1 MKNKT
6 ILIAAV
12 CILAGTG
19 FVVAD
24 YFALFGTS
32 EKSEFVLQ
40 EIKYRPIDENTNSPI
55 IGARIRCFQKGRKN
69 DVCFQKD
76 SGKLGV
82 VSIMVPRTRISSNS
96 LLFEQAHHFLSNGDS
111 KMHVMLMHLDYSNQV
126 DGYDVNDLFNHLDKI
141 YRIKMKPHEFDKADS
156 EQG

>member
-6 ILIAAV
+6 VLIVTV
-12 CILAGTG
+12 CILAATG

-40 EIKYRPIDENTNSPI
+40 EITFRPIDERSNSPI
-55 IGARIRCFQKGRKN
+55 IGTRIRCFQEGRKN

-76 SGKLGV
+76 SGKLGE
-82 VSIMVPRTRISSNS
+82 VSIMVPRTRISNNS
-96 LLFEQAHHFLSNGDS
+96 LLFEQAYHFSSNGSS
-111 KMHVMLMHLDYSNQV
+111 KVHIMLMHLDYSNQIE
-126 DGYDVNDLFNHLDKI
+126 GYDANELFKNTEEI
-141 YRIKMKPHEFDKADS
+141 YKVKMTPHEFNDTES
-156 EQG
+156 E

>member
-1 MKNKT
+1 MKNKS

-12 CILAGTG
+12 CILAGSG

-24 YFALFGTS
+24 YFALFGVS

-40 EIKYRPIDENTNSPI
+40 EITFRPIDERSNSPI
-55 IGARIRCFQKGRKN
+55 IGARIRCFQEARKN

-96 LLFEQAHHFLSNGDS
+96 LLFEQAHHFSSNGS
-111 KMHVMLMHLDYSNQV
+111 AKVHIMLMHIDYSNQME
-126 DGYDVNDLFNHLDKI
+126 GYDANELFNNPEKV
-141 YRIKMKPHEFDKADS
+141 YKIKMMPNQFNDTES
-156 EQG
+156 E